1 MPKPYKYQETVIEDM
16 LGGKHLAIL
25 KTGMGKSP
33 CAMLWLAQKVKDTQ
47 KVNALIVTTASK
59 SRSGDFEHEADVW
72 NGDQWRDGLASFEV
86 ISWHKLRAWTDDH
99 KHELRKYLYVFDEVA
114 KAKGYTSGM
123 GKAFR
128 EICAATPDWTGYTA
142 TPGDKWID
150 LMPYM
155 VATGLFRNKTDF
167 MRRHC
172 VVQNYKGFPEI
183 THYLDEEKLQEDW
196 RSITTIP
203 DTREAERE
211 LPKETHK
218 VIEFERPSNYSRV
231 VKTRTKPDGT
241 LIESAPELCHCLRQL
256 CFTKEKQEWLRDFI
270 ENLGDNCV
278 FFCNYIEE
286 EDTLAEIAK
295 KALPKGARVWRIDG
309 SHHEIPAVNT
319 IGPRDIVIAH
329 YLSGGE
335 ALNLQFMR
343 YWCAV
348 SPNYSLSTSV
358 QARGR
363 IKRIG
368 QKRPMFFYYLKTTHS
383 IEADIYKCLKGKKDF
398 SEKTWVSELET

>member
-1 MPKPYKYQETVIEDM
+1 M
-16 LGGKHLAIL
+16 
-25 KTGMGKSP
+25 
-33 CAMLWLAQKVKDTQ
+33 
-47 KVNALIVTTASK
+47 
-59 SRSGDFEHEADVW
+59 R
-72 NGDQWRDGLASFEV
+72 R
-86 ISWHKLRAWTDDH
+86 
-99 KHELRKYLYVFDEVA
+99 YVRLDRVYSYA
-114 KAKGYTSGM
+114 
-123 GKAFR
+123 R
-128 EICAATPDWTGYTA
+128 RQVDRPV
-142 TPGDKWID
+142 
-150 LMPYM
+150 PYM

-196 RSITTIP
+196 RSIATIP

-218 VIEFERPSNYSRV
+218 VIEFDRPSNYSRV

-286 EDTLAEIAK
+286 EETLAEIAK

-309 SHHEIPAVNT
+309 SHHDIPAVNT

-363 IKRIG
+363 IKRLG

-383 IEADIYKCLKGKKDF
+383 IEADIYKCLKSKKDF
-398 SEKTWVSELET
+398 SAKTWVSELET